1 MTSIASKTRQRT
13 ATAGK
18 SPGKK
23 LFRSPRLPRRNVL
36 NPVNCYNP
44 LALEPSGSILQKS
57 VRSLDDLCVGRLHG
71 SYDSDA
77 TGGKTPLT
85 CDQTPSGRR
94 VCHSLSRGMALPT
107 KIRPE
112 PGPPRTGLRPWGG
125 DEAESE
131 GCGGPTVEDENE
143 VWPDFHPCDKDP
155 SPGTP
160 DLCRN
165 PEGWGQFLPF
175 HRRSSLEDT
184 PYSSLLAP

>member
-1 MTSIASKTRQRT
+1 
-13 ATAGK
+13 
-18 SPGKK
+18 
-23 LFRSPRLPRRNVL
+23 LPRRNVL

-131 GCGGPTVEDENE
+131 GCGGSTVEDDNE
-143 VWPDFHPCDKDP
+143 VWPDFRRNPG
-155 SPGTP
+155 SPAR
-160 DLCRN
+160 DLCVLGWK
-165 PEGWGQFLPF
+165 PKGWGQFFPF
-175 HRRSSLEDT
+175 HRLSSLGDT
-184 PYSSLLAP
+184 RYPSLLLPRTEKNWLPAPPVGK